1 MSRSPNRGRD
11 FDDNDYSD
19 DGERNDD
26 DEQHTQNVNGKLE
39 KLQMKIDELQR
50 ELKHEKLEHEA
61 TKKRSN
67 NDKEVE
73 KYKKMVSRLKDDLDT
88 ALACGTSSSGGL
100 SPELQKELYKYS
112 IKNQFEIDGV
122 RNAGN
127 LTDDNAI
134 AIIKNGSKE
143 MKNLKQNLVDAN
155 SNVAITGSDTEL
167 SSRIRNLE
175 YELRLALGLVEDIKA
190 LKAKLLQVL
199 DRVRLE
205 KEAKVKAENGLNHC
219 KRKMEMLGDH
229 IEKLMTHLK
238 HEAASKIRSMEQTR
252 ITEKI
257 LNKFKEKFLVL
268 SKKSAAKDRLVLE
281 LREGSKILEDQLRLM
296 DEKYLELRTKLD
308 YAREVSVKKVKAAE
322 KTASDLRVKFALAG
336 NTSIL
341 DNVNLPDI
349 YSQGG
354 GYSVGTGVSQSN
366 DFMENNSFQSGS
378 IGSRSA
384 PGGNKNSQRNKMSHS
399 MSSIP
404 SKEEKIKEPDM
415 DQILEK
421 IRKKGGGQQ
430 EWTDEKLKDLRDG
443 KTNYQL

>member
-1 MSRSPNRGRD
+1 MSRSPNRARD

-50 ELKHEKLEHEA
+50 ELKNEKLDHEA
-61 TKKRSN
+61 TKKKSN

-88 ALACGTSSSGGL
+88 ALACGTSSSGGGL

-112 IKNQFEIDGV
+112 IKNQLEINGIKD
-122 RNAGN
+122 AGDI
-127 LTDDNAI
+127 TDENAI
-134 AIIKNGSKE
+134 TIIKNGNKE
-143 MKNLKQNLVDAN
+143 MKKLKQNLVDAN
-155 SNVAITGSDTEL
+155 SNVAITGSDSEL
-167 SSRIRNLE
+167 TSRIRNLE

-205 KEAKVKAENGLNHC
+205 KEAKVKAEYGLNHC

-257 LNKFKEKFLVL
+257 LNKFKEKFNVL

-349 YSQGG
+349 YSG
-354 GYSVGTGVSQSN
+354 GYSVGTGESQSN
-366 DFMENNSFQSGS
+366 GMDNNSYQSGS
-378 IGSRSA
+378 MGSRSA
-384 PGGNKNSQRNKMSHS
+384 PGGNKNNSQRNKMSQS
-399 MSSIP
+399 MSSLP

-421 IRKKGGGQQ
+421 IRKRGGGQQ
-430 EWTDEKLKDLRDG
+430 EWTDEKLKDLRDN
-443 KTNYQL
+443 KITYQL